1 MALSS
6 LPGASE
12 GFTGSSS
19 ATSGGN
25 PFIGARGPL
34 TFNFGGSRFGIGEA
48 AILIAALV
56 GAALILKR

>member
-19 ATSGGN
+19 ASSGGN

-34 TFNFGGSRFGIGEA
+34 TFNFGGSKFGMGDA
-48 AILIAALV
+48 AILVAVLIGV
-56 GAALILKR
+56 ALILKR